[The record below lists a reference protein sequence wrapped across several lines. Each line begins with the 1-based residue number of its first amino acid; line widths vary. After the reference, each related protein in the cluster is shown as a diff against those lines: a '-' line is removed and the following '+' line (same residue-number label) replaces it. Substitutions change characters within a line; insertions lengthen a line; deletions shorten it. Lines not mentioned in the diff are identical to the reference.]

1 MVRIE
6 AWEKDYMVAYRDNRT
21 PGATRRGIGASVQR
35 GFSIIEAMIVLVIV
49 AILIAV
55 AAPGFQE
62 LIGNNR
68 MISEVYA
75 LRATLSHARTEALA
89 RRAPVVV
96 CPTADGA
103 TCADSDDWSTGYLAF
118 VDSDGDGAADPT
130 DPDEEIIQRETEERS
145 VNIDFDNGN
154 RLVRFAPDGIALGFE
169 GNFVFCDERG
179 ANRARAL
186 ILNAVGSLRAANDT
200 DSPEDSIVND
210 AGGSNVAC
218 N

>member
-1 MVRIE
+1 M
-6 AWEKDYMVAYRDNRT
+6 AAYRDNGT
-21 PGATRRGIGASVQR
+21 PGSAPGAIGSSAQR
-35 GFSIIEAMIVLVIV
+35 GFTIIEAMVVVFIVSV
-49 AILIAV
+49 LIAI
-55 AAPGFQE
+55 AAPGFQA
-62 LIGNNR
+62 LIANNR
-68 MISEVYA
+68 MISEVYS

-118 VDSDGDGAADPT
+118 VDTDDNNAADPT
-130 DPDEEIIQRETEERS
+130 NPDEEIIQRETEERS
-145 VNIDFDNGN
+145 VDIAFDNAN
-154 RLVRFAPDGIALGFE
+154 RRVRFGADGIALGFE
-169 GNFVFCDERG
+169 GNFTFCDERG

-186 ILNAVGSLRAANDT
+186 ILNAVGSLRAATDT

-210 AGGSNVAC
+210 AGDNNVTC

>member
-1 MVRIE
+1 V
-6 AWEKDYMVAYRDNRT
+6 
-21 PGATRRGIGASVQR
+21 IGSSVQR

-96 CPTADGA
+96 CPTADGS
-103 TCADSDDWSTGYLAF
+103 TCADSNDWSTGYLAF

-145 VNIDFDNGN
+145 VDIAFDNGN
-154 RLVRFAPDGIALGFE
+154 KLVRFGPDGIALGFE

-186 ILNAVGSLRAANDT
+186 ILNAVGSLRAATDT
-200 DSPEDSIVND
+200 DDPEDSIVND
-210 AGGSNVAC
+210 AGDTNVTC
-218 N
+218 S